1 LPVQPS
7 NRNCSRSVTSNQA
20 GPHEQLE
27 KVVRRHLETPFKRP
41 YPQHALESFEAI
53 AESVDQHAGPLIFDS
68 YCGIGEST
76 AAIARQ
82 HPQALVIGIDKSLA
96 RLDKHAPAQQQ
107 GELENYRLLRADVD
121 DFWRLAVDAGWKLD
135 QHFLLYPNPWPKSSH
150 FKRRVH
156 GSPLFPSLLALG
168 GRLELRSNW
177 PIYVEEFALAAN
189 IAGHASKVQTIAPS
203 APITP
208 FERKYQQ
215 SGQVLWQCICEVN

>member
-1 LPVQPS
+1 
-7 NRNCSRSVTSNQA
+7 VTSNQA

-41 YPQHALESFEAI
+41 YPQHAIDSFEAI
-53 AESVDQHAGPLIFDS
+53 AESVEQHTGPLIFDS
-68 YCGIGEST
+68 FCGVGEST

-107 GELENYRLLRADVD
+107 GELQNYRLLRADVD

-156 GSPLFPSLLALG
+156 GSPLFPSLLA
-168 GRLELRSNW
+168 
-177 PIYVEEFALAAN
+177 
-189 IAGHASKVQTIAPS
+189 
-203 APITP
+203 
-208 FERKYQQ
+208 
-215 SGQVLWQCICEVN
+215 